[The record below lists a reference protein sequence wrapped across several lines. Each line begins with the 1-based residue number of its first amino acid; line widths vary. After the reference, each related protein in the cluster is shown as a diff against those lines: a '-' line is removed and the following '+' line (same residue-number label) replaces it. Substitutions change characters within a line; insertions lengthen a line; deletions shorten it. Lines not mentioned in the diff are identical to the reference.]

1 MKVGIFGAAGAG
13 KSTLFRALAGGSEAS
28 TKGATAGVCTIRV
41 PDERVD
47 RLAAVFRPKK
57 TTHVSITFEDIDAK
71 EEGDLLSAE
80 ALAKI
85 KGVEVLA
92 IVLRGFSDDFH
103 PAPPEGIDPVKGFRA
118 IESELVLSDYL
129 VAQKRVERMTK
140 EARRDI
146 EWTTLHKA
154 LASLE
159 KEVPLR
165 KVVFSGEELRI
176 LSGFRFASRI
186 PPLLVLNV
194 GEGDLAAEPYPE
206 LNSIAADRGVP
217 LLRLSARIEE
227 EISQLS
233 PSEQADFLKEMGI
246 ARGARDQLVRG
257 AFDAMEYIC
266 FLTVGEDEVR
276 AWNIQRGATA
286 LMAAGRI
293 HSDLE
298 KGFIRAEVIGVED
311 FLRCGTMAKA
321 KSEGKLRLEGKEY
334 VVRDGDIFHVR
345 FNV

>member
-1 MKVGIFGAAGAG
+1 MRVGIFGKAGTG
-13 KSTLFRALAGGSEAS
+13 KSTLFRALPGGGDTSVKGPSAGI
-28 TKGATAGVCTIRV
+28 CTIRV

-47 RLAAVFRPKK
+47 RLADIFRLKK
-57 TTHVSITFEDIDAK
+57 ATHVSITFEDIDVK
-71 EEGDLLSAE
+71 EDELLSPE
-80 ALAKI
+80 TLVRI
-85 KGVEVLA
+85 KGAEVLA

-103 PAPPEGIDPVKGFRA
+103 PAPPEGLNPVKGFRA
-118 IESELVLSDYL
+118 IESELTLSDYL
-129 VAQKRVERMTK
+129 IAQKRIERMTK

-154 LASLE
+154 IASLE
-159 KEVPLR
+159 REVPLR

-176 LSGFRFASRI
+176 LSGFRFVSRV
-186 PPLLVLNV
+186 PLLLVLNV
-194 GEGDLAAEPYPE
+194 GEGDLAGEPYPE
-206 LNSIAADRGVP
+206 LNSVARDREIP
-217 LLRLSARIEE
+217 LVRLSAKIEE

-233 PSEQADFLKEMGI
+233 QAEQADFLKEMGI
-246 ARGARDQLVRG
+246 VRGAREKLVRG
-257 AFDAMEYIC
+257 AFDAMDHIC

-276 AWNIQRGATA
+276 AWNIRRGATA

-298 KGFIRAEVIGVED
+298 KGFIRAEVIGFED

-321 KSEGKLRLEGKEY
+321 RAEGKLKLEGKEY
-334 VVRDGDIFHVR
+334 VLRDGDIFQVR

>member
-1 MKVGIFGAAGAG
+1 MKVGIFGAAAAG

-28 TKGATAGVCTIRV
+28 AKGAPAGVCTIRV
-41 PDERVD
+41 PDDRVD

-57 TTHVSITFEDIDAK
+57 TTHVSITFEDIDVK
-71 EEGDLLSAE
+71 EEGDFLSAE
-80 ALAKI
+80 TLAKI

-103 PAPPEGIDPVKGFRA
+103 PPPPEGIDPVKGFRA

-129 VAQKRVERMTK
+129 VAQKRIERMTK

-154 LASLE
+154 IALLE
-159 KEVPLR
+159 KEAPLR

-176 LSGFRFASRI
+176 LSGFRFTSRI
-186 PPLLVLNV
+186 PLLLVLNV
-194 GEGDLAAEPYPE
+194 GEGDLGAEPYPE
-206 LNSIAADRGVP
+206 LNSVAGERGIP

-257 AFDAMEYIC
+257 AFDAMDYIC

-276 AWNIQRGATA
+276 AWNVQRGATA

-334 VVRDGDIFHVR
+334 IVRDGDIFHVR

>member
-1 MKVGIFGAAGAG
+1 MQ
-13 KSTLFRALAGGSEAS
+13 
-28 TKGATAGVCTIRV
+28 V
-41 PDERVD
+41 PDDRVD
-47 RLAAVFRPKK
+47 RLSAVFRPKK
-57 TTHVSITFEDIDAK
+57 TTHVSITFEDIDVK

-80 ALAKI
+80 TLTKI

-129 VAQKRVERMTK
+129 VAQKRIERMTK
-140 EARRDI
+140 EARRDA

-154 LASLE
+154 IGALE
-159 KEVPLR
+159 KELPLR
-165 KVVFSGEELRI
+165 KIEFTGEELRI
-176 LSGFRFASRI
+176 LSGFRFVSRI
-186 PPLLVLNV
+186 PLLLVLNV
-194 GEGDLAAEPYPE
+194 GEGDLGAETYPE
-206 LNSIAADRGVP
+206 LNSIAGERGIP
-217 LLRLSARIEE
+217 LLRLSAKIEE

-233 PSEQADFLKEMGI
+233 PSEQADFIKELGI

-257 AFDAMEYIC
+257 AFDVMDYIC

-276 AWNIQRGATA
+276 AWNVPRGVTA
-286 LMAAGRI
+286 LAAAGKI

-298 KGFIRAEVIGVED
+298 KGFIRAEVIGVDD

-334 VVRDGDIFHVR
+334 IVRDGDIFHVR

>member
-1 MKVGIFGAAGAG
+1 MAGAG
-13 KSTLFRALAGGSEAS
+13 KSTLFRALAGGGDAS
-28 TKGATAGVCTIRV
+28 SKGQSAGVCTIRV

-47 RLAAVFRPKK
+47 RLTDIFRPKK
-57 TTHVSITFEDIDAK
+57 STHVSITFEDIDVK
-71 EEGDLLSAE
+71 EESPLLPPE
-80 ALAKI
+80 ILAKI

-103 PAPPEGIDPVKGFRA
+103 PAPPGGLDPVKEFRT
-118 IESELVLSDYL
+118 IETELTLSDYL
-129 VAQKRVERMTK
+129 IAQKRIERMTK
-140 EARRDI
+140 EARRDT

-154 LASLE
+154 IASLE
-159 KEVPLR
+159 KEIPLR
-165 KVVFSGEELRI
+165 KVDFSVEELRV
-176 LSGFRFASRI
+176 LSGFRFVSRI
-186 PPLLVLNV
+186 PLLLVLNV

-206 LNSIAADRGVP
+206 LSTVARDREVP
-217 LLRLSARIEE
+217 LVRLSARIEE

-233 PSEQADFLKEMGI
+233 PTEQADFLKEMGI

-257 AFDAMEYIC
+257 AFDAMDYIC
-266 FLTVGEDEVR
+266 FLTVGDDEVR

-286 LMAAGRI
+286 HMAAGRI

-298 KGFIRAEVIGVED
+298 KGFIRAEVIGYEE

-321 KSEGKLRLEGKEY
+321 KAEGKLRLEGKEY

>member
-1 MKVGIFGAAGAG
+1 MKVGIFGTAGAG
-13 KSTLFRALAGGSEAS
+13 KSTLFRALAGGESSA
-28 TKGATAGVCTIRV
+28 KGTQAGVCTIRV

-47 RLAAVFRPKK
+47 RLSAVFRPKK
-57 TTHVSITFEDIDAK
+57 TTHVSITFEDIDVK
-71 EEGDLLSAE
+71 EEGELLSAE
-80 ALAKI
+80 TLAKI

-103 PAPPEGIDPVKGFRA
+103 PAPPEGLDPVKGFRA

-129 VAQKRVERMTK
+129 VAQRRIERMAK
-140 EARRDI
+140 EARRDS

-154 LASLE
+154 IASLE

-165 KVVFSGEELRI
+165 RVAFSGEELRI

-186 PPLLVLNV
+186 PLLLVLNV
-194 GEGDLAAEPYPE
+194 GEGDLAAETYPE
-206 LNSIAADRGVP
+206 LNSVAADRGVP

-227 EISQLS
+227 EISQVS

-246 ARGARDQLVRG
+246 AQSARDRLVRG
-257 AFDAMEYIC
+257 AFGAMDYIC

-334 VVRDGDIFHVR
+334 IVRDGDIVHVR

>member
-28 TKGATAGVCTIRV
+28 AKGAPAGVCTIRV

-57 TTHVSITFEDIDAK
+57 TTHVSITFEDIDVK
-71 EEGDLLSAE
+71 EEGDLLCAE
-80 ALAKI
+80 TLAKI

-92 IVLRGFSDDFH
+92 IVLRAFSDDFH

-154 LASLE
+154 IASLE

-165 KVVFSGEELRI
+165 KVAFSGEELRI
-176 LSGFRFASRI
+176 LSGFRFTSRI
-186 PPLLVLNV
+186 PLLLVLNV
-194 GEGDLAAEPYPE
+194 GEGDLGAEPYPE
-206 LNSIAADRGVP
+206 LNSVAGERGIP

-233 PSEQADFLKEMGI
+233 PSEQMDFLKEMGI

-257 AFDAMEYIC
+257 AFDAMDYIC

-276 AWNIQRGATA
+276 AWNAPRGATA

-298 KGFIRAEVIGVED
+298 KGFIRAEVIGYED

-334 VVRDGDIFHVR
+334 IVRDGDIFHVR